1 MWEMWYREK
10 YELHPLSGL
19 CELETINWA
28 NNNQYAGG
36 KNKSGP
42 PLVMYYTCQ
51 VEIADQQDFEEVE
64 YKIQLFLFLSK
75 MVLVRLVQNAKVG
88 D

>member
-1 MWEMWYREK
+1 
-10 YELHPLSGL
+10 
-19 CELETINWA
+19 
-28 NNNQYAGG
+28 
-36 KNKSGP
+36 
-42 PLVMYYTCQ
+42 MYYTCQ
-51 VEIADQQDFEEVE
+51 VERADQQYFEEVK

>member
-36 KNKSGP
+36 KINQDH
-42 PLVMYYTCQ
+42 LWWCIYTCQ
-51 VEIADQQDFEEVE
+51 VERADQQDFEEVE